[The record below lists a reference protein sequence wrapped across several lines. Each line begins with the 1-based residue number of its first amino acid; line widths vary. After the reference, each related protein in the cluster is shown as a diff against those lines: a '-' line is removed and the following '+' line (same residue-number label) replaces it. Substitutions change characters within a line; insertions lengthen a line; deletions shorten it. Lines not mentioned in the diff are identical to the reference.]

1 MDSTHLSVEMD
12 MLTIAKSMA
21 NPDSG
26 LDVRDR
32 MWLKITIPN
41 AFIGSEV
48 VDWLYRSVH
57 GFQDRREARKY
68 ANQMLKQGFIKHTV
82 TKSSF
87 SEQCYYVFN
96 DSLLEREFSA
106 LKVDDDVPPSYM
118 SAGALIPQYT
128 GNYAPAFMTPWG
140 SGGEI
145 HNYGMF
151 GAQPFAQIDGHSR
164 ETTRPFTSK
173 Y

>member
-1 MDSTHLSVEMD
+1 MESAHLSVEMD
-12 MLTIAKSMA
+12 MMTIAKSMA

-48 VDWLYRSVH
+48 VDWLFLHVQ

-82 TKSSF
+82 NKSSF

-96 DSLLEREFSA
+96 ESLLERDFAA
-106 LKVDDDVPPSYM
+106 LKVNEDDVHDLPPSYM
-118 SAGALIPQYT
+118 SAGGLIPQYT
-128 GNYAPAFMTPWG
+128 GNYAPSFMTPW
-140 SGGEI
+140 STGGEI

-151 GAQPFAQIDGHSR
+151 GAQPFNTIEESIHSN
-164 ETTRPFTSK
+164 SG
-173 Y
+173 

>member
-1 MDSTHLSVEMD
+1 MD

>member
-1 MDSTHLSVEMD
+1 MESAHLSVEMD
-12 MLTIAKSMA
+12 MMTIAKSMA

-48 VDWLYRSVH
+48 VDWLFLHVQ

-82 TKSSF
+82 NKSSF

-96 DSLLEREFSA
+96 ESLLERDFAA
-106 LKVDDDVPPSYM
+106 LKVNEDDVHDLPPSYM
-118 SAGALIPQYT
+118 SAGGLIPQYT
-128 GNYAPAFMTPWG
+128 GNYAPPFMTPW
-140 SGGEI
+140 STGGEI

-151 GAQPFAQIDGHSR
+151 GAQPFNNAEESIHSN
-164 ETTRPFTSK
+164 SG
-173 Y
+173 

>member
-1 MDSTHLSVEMD
+1 MM
-12 MLTIAKSMA
+12 TIAKSMA

-48 VDWLYRSVH
+48 VDWLYRNVH

-96 DSLLEREFSA
+96 ETLPERDFAA

-118 SAGALIPQYT
+118 SAGNCLIPQYT
-128 GNYAPAFMTPWG
+128 GNYAPAFMHPWG

-151 GAQPFAQIDGHSR
+151 GAQPFSNIDGNSCK
-164 ETTRPFTSK
+164 TTFPSVRVSFISSI